1 MDQLRVTV
9 PSPLDQVRS
18 ALEVALKAKGFGI
31 LTEIDLQATF
41 RSKLDTDHEG
51 HRILGV
57 CNPQFAK
64 QALDLDRDVATLLPC
79 TLTLREVEGGTEVK
93 VLDPNAVFTLAAP
106 ETQAGLAP
114 LADEV
119 TARLASA
126 LEALPGQPATP

>member
-1 MDQLRVTV
+1 MRTLQRTV
-9 PSPLDQVRS
+9 PAPLEQVRAAVEQS
-18 ALEVALKAKGFGI
+18 LQAEGFGV
-31 LTEIDLQATF
+31 LTEIDVQAVF
-41 RSKLDTDHEG
+41 RTKLGAEHEG